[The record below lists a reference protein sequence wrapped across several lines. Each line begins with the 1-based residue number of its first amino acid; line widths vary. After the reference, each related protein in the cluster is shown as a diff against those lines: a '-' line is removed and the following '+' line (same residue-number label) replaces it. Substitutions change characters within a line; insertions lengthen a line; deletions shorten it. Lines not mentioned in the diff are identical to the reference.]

1 MNTRYFVRV
10 DVELDPVSL
19 EVNRRPITLCRLT
32 GTLGEWYR
40 GNGIWESE
48 DDLYLFGMI
57 NLMESGWDKY
67 DEISEAQVEEIAK
80 ILFPVI
86 A

>member
-1 MNTRYFVRV
+1 MNTRYFVSV
-10 DVELDPVSL
+10 ITKLDPISL
-19 EVNRRPITLCRLT
+19 EFIRTPITLCRLT

-57 NLMESGWDKY
+57 NLMESGWDNY
-67 DEISEAQVEEIAK
+67 IEISEDKAEEIAK
-80 ILFPVI
+80 QLFPAV